1 MPTSGAI
8 FAPVAVEA
16 PAQAVSDD
24 MAFPTEAPLKLSS
37 EEMAKGT
44 VAIGAAAGVDVDALP
59 GGAAETDVVSA
70 DAALAAAASAAPAAP
85 AAPASP
91 ASGQT
96 AAFGVPAPT
105 LWPVRLLSTV
115 AQAQPPRAILGLP
128 DGSETVVSP
137 GSMLAAQGLVVMT
150 VTPDHVQLARIQPAG
165 DHAAIDTIELSAQ
178 YPGK

>member
-16 PAQAVSDD
+16 PAQATSDD
-24 MAFPTEAPLKLSS
+24 MAFPTETPLKLSS

-59 GGAAETDVVSA
+59 GAAADAVSS
-70 DAALAAAASAAPAAP
+70 DAALAAAASAAP
-85 AAPASP
+85 PASAATP
-91 ASGQT
+91 AP
-96 AAFGVPAPT
+96 AFGVPSPT
-105 LWPVRLLSTV
+105 IWPVRLLSTV